1 VNTLRFLSKGLSI
14 GVALLLVAAI
24 PITGCVETTAP
35 ASPTARSETT
45 APLTVEAL
53 KNAVYSGIFEEP
65 VKLTDGQY
73 EGPPFVEGGA
83 SRPTLTFTDVYTF
96 GDLDGDGV
104 EDAAVVLVAST
115 GGSGDFYYLAAVL
128 NRDGSPDNVAT
139 QLLGDRPRV
148 DSAAINGAEIT
159 VDALTH
165 GPDDPLC
172 CPTQQTTLVYRY
184 EGEQLMKVSEETP
197 TSG

>member
-1 VNTLRFLSKGLSI
+1 VDISRFVSKGLLI
-14 GVALLLVAAI
+14 GVASLLAGLI
-24 PITGCVETTAP
+24 PVTGCVEATAP
-35 ASPTARSETT
+35 ASPTASSETT

-53 KNAVYSGIFEEP
+53 KNAVYRGVFDEP

-73 EGPPFVEGGA
+73 EGQPFVEGGA
-83 SRPTLTFTDVYTF
+83 SRPALTFTDVYAF

-104 EDAAVVLVAST
+104 EDAAVVLVQSS

-128 NRDGSPDNVAT
+128 DRGGSPDNVAT
-139 QLLGDRPRV
+139 QLLGDRLRIE
-148 DSAAINGAEIT
+148 SAAINGAEIT
-159 VDALTH
+159 IDALTH

-184 EGEQLMKVSEETP
+184 EEGQLIQVSEETP
-197 TSG
+197 AA